1 MLKDKEYYEFNNN
14 GIYEVDKNL
23 SEEEKSIFLLLK
35 NTMHPNT
42 TMRKNKELEF
52 MLGSN
57 IFKIFHLQ
65 YLIFNNI
72 HIKDENNNLLF
83 CKSFYIDYSIDR
95 NNRIVQA
102 EYAAFEIFTN
112 EDTVINRVRI
122 SDNGEKGKI
131 HLNLSYNYDKEN
143 EIADIIG
150 ESFFDIIKQIVID
163 FKVDLYK
170 HLNLNKKFILTRVQD
185 FLSLTN
191 KIEDEKRIK
200 KYLIENNFK

>member
-35 NTMHPNT
+35 NTMRPNT

-200 KYLIENNFK
+200 KFLIENNFK